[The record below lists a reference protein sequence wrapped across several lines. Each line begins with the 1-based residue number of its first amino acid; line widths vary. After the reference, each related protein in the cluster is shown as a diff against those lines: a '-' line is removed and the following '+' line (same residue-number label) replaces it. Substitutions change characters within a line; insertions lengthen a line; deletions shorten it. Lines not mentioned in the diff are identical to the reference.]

1 MAGDQKAGQGIAEV
15 AWNGGGQPRSEWLKG
30 RLATVLADCRSV
42 LAALV
47 LYAALDWIGHL
58 SLGLT
63 FAGWRRPMLA
73 IALLLL
79 SGLFYAV
86 LRPCKPL
93 AEAAFYAAF
102 WIAFVIL
109 GAILTY
115 FATAAGAHLPLM
127 DTLCA
132 TFDAALA
139 FDWTAW
145 AQLVRSNPAVNLVL
159 WGAYYSLLPQIVGSI
174 LLFAM
179 ARVNGRNE
187 EFLLNA
193 AVALLLTSL
202 ISALVPALGRNAV
215 FAAEVQVI
223 RQGDV
228 SRFVLDQMQGV
239 ISFPSYHTVLALL
252 CVYAHR
258 GLRWSFAP
266 VALLDCVM
274 LISIPS
280 EGGHYLADMIAGAM
294 VALVSV
300 VVVRWATVRAPL
312 QHERPRSSGRL
323 RGVAPQT

>member
-1 MAGDQKAGQGIAEV
+1 MAGEQKAEPGIAAV

-30 RLATVLADCRSV
+30 RMATALTDYRSV
-42 LAALV
+42 PAVIV
-47 LYAALDWIGHL
+47 LYAALDWMGHI

-63 FAGWRRPMLA
+63 FTGWLRPMLA
-73 IALLLL
+73 IGLLCL

-102 WIAFVIL
+102 WIAFVVL

-115 FATAAGAHLPLM
+115 FATAAGAQLPLM
-127 DTLCA
+127 DTMCA
-132 TFDAALA
+132 TFDAALQ
-139 FDWTAW
+139 FDWIAW
-145 AQLVRSNPAVNLVL
+145 AKLVRSNPALNLLL
-159 WGAYYSLLPQIVGSI
+159 WGAYFSLLPQIVGSI

-215 FAAEVQVI
+215 FAAEVQVV
-223 RQGDV
+223 RQGTV
-228 SRFVLDQMQGV
+228 ALFVLDQMQGV

-258 GLRWSFAP
+258 GLRWSFPP
-266 VALLDCVM
+266 VALLNCVM
-274 LISIPS
+274 LVAIPS

-294 VALVSV
+294 VTLVSV
-300 VVVRWATVRAPL
+300 VIVRWTHPAADRTGN
-312 QHERPRSSGRL
+312 RPRV
-323 RGVAPQT
+323 VAA